1 MAGAKSAASEYL
13 EKSKK
18 INAGNPN
25 TAKINESPSPF
36 LSQVKKGIDWTTST
50 VGGVVQ
56 KSKDLRNTARNDQ
69 GSYPKIQQRV
79 GDYFGGTGDATLGDE
94 KKKLDQTLRQ
104 NTFKPSVLSPN
115 KPSPSAPGNGTTNTV
130 PSKLIGAQQEA
141 GTSRF
146 DKSKLTLGN
155 NPYTGQVGMFKDG
168 QMQEPGSVRLSGGN
182 LGGTPLPA
190 GQSPF
195 FMKSQAA
202 QGLVPQP
209 GTASAIPGMQQN
221 PAVTMPGGNMTGLM
235 NQETAMLST
244 ALGQNMKPGQYQ
256 DFSKSIGMNPNTPG
270 GDGAFRNIE
279 SQISMLNNQNSQ
291 LMGGYGQSVEMGNMS
306 KTKRLAMVQA
316 NNEQIKGLS
325 DSLTGRSTLANDL
338 VKALL
343 AAQTGKETTAMTAN
357 AGTEQ
362 ERIKAAATLGAAQ
375 YEAVGRSGDAALKRE
390 QEGQYKQSNFDLNKL
405 KAVQTSLQKQYD
417 ANQDPAIKS
426 KLDEVNSAIE
436 MLGTGSDDYL
446 QKMIER
452 LNTTN

>member
-50 VGGVVQ
+50 VGGIVQ

-79 GDYFGGTGDATLGDE
+79 GDYLGGTGDATLGDE

-104 NTFKPSVLSPN
+104 NTFKLSVLSPN

-168 QMQEPGSVRLSGGN
+168 QMLEPGSVRLSGGN
-182 LGGTPLPA
+182 LGGTPLPV

-195 FMKSQAA
+195 FMKSEAA
-202 QGLVPQP
+202 KTLVPQP

-221 PAVTMPGGNMTGLM
+221 PAVTMPGGDWTGTM

-343 AAQTGKETTAMTAN
+343 TAQTGKETTAMTAN

-362 ERIKAAATLGAAQ
+362 QKIKTAGDVQVGAMAAAATQGSTA
-375 YEAVGRSGDAALKRE
+375 
-390 QEGQYKQSNFDLNKL
+390 YKQQVDADHKSKTRQSVNIRATIK
-405 KAVQTSLQKQYD
+405 SLQEKYATNNDPSIAKQ
-417 ANQDPAIKS
+417 I
-426 KLDEVNSAIE
+426 
-436 MLGTGSDDYL
+436 SDLEAQLLTLEADDGNL
-446 QKMIER
+446 FAGAPDDK
-452 LNTTN
+452 